1 MSDSE
6 ILQVIL
12 AKLDHLEKGQQE
24 TNEQLQA
31 FKQET
36 NEQLECLKK
45 DVRTLKHDVKEIAW
59 KVDTLYDWVDG
70 LDLKLKEIDNRT
82 A

>member
-1 MSDSE
+1 M
-6 ILQVIL
+6 IL